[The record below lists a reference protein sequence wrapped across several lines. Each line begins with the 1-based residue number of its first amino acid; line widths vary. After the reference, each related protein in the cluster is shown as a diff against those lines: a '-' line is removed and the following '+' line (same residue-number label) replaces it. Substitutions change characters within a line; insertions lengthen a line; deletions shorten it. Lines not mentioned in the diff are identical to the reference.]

1 MAMQHSPTHLFHLCG
16 LELRQF
22 WSDFA
27 IPAVRRP
34 HRLYQLSGRLAYAH
48 HYFVRREVDER
59 ERDEREHDGE
69 HDLRPDE
76 EVVNAALPDRDRDY
90 D

>member
-1 MAMQHSPTHLFHLCG
+1 M
-16 LELRQF
+16 
-22 WSDFA
+22 
-27 IPAVRRP
+27 
-34 HRLYQLSGRLAYAH
+34 
-48 HYFVRREVDER
+48 RREVDER